1 MEVFYYAQQNYF
13 NQLLAKKKSYIY
25 PPSYIIWQTFQVA
38 LNPAYFVARWPTN
51 CINISSV

>member
-38 LNPAYFVARWPTN
+38 LNPAYFVAR
-51 CINISSV
+51 